1 MVPIPEFTAEGVLP
15 VGDHPATLAELK
27 QSVLVLGP
35 KTVPIGWDRRWRA
48 EHVEHLGMLV
58 PKLWAVGIE
67 EVFVD
72 GSFVE
77 NKSRPGDID
86 GYFRCDIDDFLSGR
100 LQSRLRAVDP
110 SGVWT
115 WAHEDRCLVEGE
127 YLPKPPMWERYR
139 VELYPHFP
147 GLKSG
152 IRDEFGEELELPAAF
167 RQSRRQF
174 IRKGIVRLVRD
185 EVIR

>member
-1 MVPIPEFTAEGVLP
+1 MAPIPEFTADGVLP
-15 VGDHPATLAELK
+15 VGDHSATLAELM

-35 KTVPIGWDRRWRA
+35 KHVPIGWDRRWRA
-48 EHVEHLGMLV
+48 ELVENLGVLV

-77 NKSRPGDID
+77 TKSHPGDID
-86 GYFRCDIDDFLSGR
+86 GYFRCDLDDFLSGR
-100 LQSRLRAVDP
+100 LQSRLHAVDP
-110 SGVWT
+110 SGVWK
-115 WAHEDRCLVEGE
+115 WAHEDRCPVEGE
-127 YLPKPPMWERYR
+127 YLPKLPMWERYR

-152 IRDEFGEELELPAAF
+152 IRNELGEALEFPDAF
-167 RQSRRQF
+167 RLSRPNF
-174 IRKGIVRLVRD
+174 IRKGIVKLVRD
-185 EVIR
+185 EVVP

>member
-1 MVPIPEFTAEGVLP
+1 MATIPEFTADGVLP
-15 VGDHPATLAELK
+15 PGDHPATLTELR

-35 KTVPIGWDRRWRA
+35 KKVAIAWDRRWRA
-48 EHVEHLGMLV
+48 ELVEHLALLV
-58 PKLWAVGIE
+58 PTLWTVGIE

-77 NKSRPGDID
+77 NKPHPGDID
-86 GYFRCDIDDFLSGR
+86 GYFRCDMDDLLLGR
-100 LQSRLRAVDP
+100 LQTRLSQVDP

-115 WAHEDRCLVEGE
+115 WALQDRLQVESG
-127 YLPKPPMWERYR
+127 KPPQLRMRVR
-139 VELYPHFP
+139 HHVELYPHFP

-152 IRDEFGEELELPAAF
+152 IRDEFGAELELPAAF